1 MSDQERDQIIAGHEY
16 DGIQELNNP
25 LPKWWLA
32 TFYGTIVFGLIYWGY
47 FELFGGPSHDE
58 RLAAAMMEIEKRQA
72 AAVVEYDDASIDLD
86 GLLAD
91 TGALATGKEQFDAVC
106 ATCHGPEGQ
115 GVIGPNLTDKYWIH
129 GDGGLEHILN
139 SFRVGYTEKG
149 MPPWGHVIPQEKH
162 APLAAYVISLKGT
175 SPPNP
180 KEPQGDLVE

>member
-1 MSDQERDQIIAGHEY
+1 MSDQDRDHIIVGHEY

-32 TFYGTIVFGLIYWGY
+32 TFYATIVFSLIYWGY

-58 RLAAAMMEIEKRQA
+58 RLAAAMLDIEKRQA
-72 AAVVEYDDASIDLD
+72 AAVVEYDDAGIDLD

-91 TGALATGKEQFDAVC
+91 AGALATGRGQFDAVC
-106 ATCHGPEGQ
+106 AACHGPEGQ
-115 GVIGPNLTDKYWIH
+115 GSIGPNLTDPYWIH

-139 SFRVGYTEKG
+139 SFRVGYAEKG
-149 MPPWGHVIPQEKH
+149 MPPWGHVIPREKH
-162 APLAAYVISLKGT
+162 APLAAYVISLQGT

>member
-1 MSDQERDQIIAGHEY
+1 MSDQDKDQIIAGHEY

-32 TFYGTIVFGLIYWGY
+32 TFYGPIVFGLIYWGY

-58 RLAAAMMEIEKRQA
+58 RLAAAMLDIEKRQS
-72 AAVVEYDDASIDLD
+72 AAVVEYDDASINLD
-86 GLLAD
+86 ALLAD
-91 TGALATGKEQFDAVC
+91 ESALATGGEQYAAVC

-115 GVIGPNLTDKYWIH
+115 GLIGPNLTDPYWIH
-129 GDGGLEHILN
+129 GDGGLAHILN
-139 SFRVGYTEKG
+139 SFRVGYAEKG
-149 MPPWGHVIPQEKH
+149 MPPWGQVIPREKH
-162 APLAAYVISLKGT
+162 ASLAAYVISLQGT